1 MYFDNMHKKRAKKR
15 NAVASTGT
23 QEKDIPMIAVYSRVS
38 RDETDL
44 HFSYENQTKDYM
56 KEITEDRKKRIEE
69 FVKGLAAHKARRRF
83 QCDDDMMFGDLEGFT
98 GGERFDKNAS
108 PFHSESTTPNDH
120 EQFGACENRKKSE
133 LMLRSLRWADPI
145 DPEFDPMRPLCQ
157 CDPSSMKDNPD
168 SGEVDR

>member
-38 RDETDL
+38 RDETDMP
-44 HFSYENQTKDYM
+44 FSFENQKKDYT
-56 KEITEDRKKRIEE
+56 KEINEDRKKKIEV
-69 FVKGLAAHKARRRF
+69 FLKGLAEHRARRRF
-83 QCDDDMMFGDLEGFT
+83 QCGADIVFGDPEGFT
-98 GGERFDKNAS
+98 GGECFEKGTL
-108 PFHSESTTPNDH
+108 PYQSESTTPNVY
-120 EQFGACENRKKSE
+120 EQYEAYENRIKRE
-133 LMLRSLRWADPI
+133 VMLRSLRMADPI
-145 DPEFDPMRPLCQ
+145 DSEFDPMRPLRQ